1 MTSFVDR
8 LYNTQRANKSLV
20 CVGLDPD
27 PSRMPVSDVFE
38 FNKAI
43 VDATKDLVC
52 AFKPNLPFY
61 ESLGIDGLKALEKT
75 IAHIRSVAPDVIVLG
90 DGKRGDIASTNV
102 HYAKALFEVWGFD
115 AATVNAYAG
124 GESLEPF
131 FEYKDKGVLVWCRS
145 SNRGAKEFQDIVV
158 DSSRL
163 SRLRS
168 RTERNGEVQQTVGK
182 IPLFEWMA
190 ERASEWNENG
200 NVGLVVG
207 ATYPEE
213 LRSVRSHCANMPILI
228 PGVGTQ
234 GGDLENSVK
243 LGIDEGRP
251 NIMISSSR
259 GIIFASAN
267 PDSFE
272 KAAREA
278 AGNLREQIN
287 RILQQEG
294 RSW

>member
-43 VDATKDLVC
+43 IDATKDLVC

-131 FEYKDKGVLVWCRS
+131 FGYKDKGVLVWCRS
-145 SNRGAKEFQDIVV
+145 SNPGAKEFQDIVV

-163 SRLRS
+163 LP

-200 NVGLVVG
+200 NVGLIVG